1 MPHVKHPKLD
11 YTELKQKSTTPAMSM
26 ADFSRQAIKKSYE
39 QNSASGS
46 RKALPTDEDKY
57 RKQRRLA
64 ENITPIQ
71 GHHVRSPPPEP
82 TRRSRKRRSHEKS
95 LANIVSIATHI
106 FFFGRRKFFNLY
118 WFWVSSLNNI
128 QCLGRAYKMFRGN
141 RRESFG
147 SPK

>member
-11 YTELKQKSTTPAMSM
+11 YTELKQKSATPAMTM

-95 LANIVSIATHI
+95 LANIVSIASNTS
-106 FFFGRRKFFNLY
+106 
-118 WFWVSSLNNI
+118 FW
-128 QCLGRAYKMFRGN
+128 
-141 RRESFG
+141 
-147 SPK
+147 